1 MCFANNYLDV
11 SHLCQG
17 HNCYCA
23 NHHREQLLKE
33 LLGLQCHLLAFSH
46 FWVMRWT
53 IFFTTC
59 SLSDVLPCHGL
70 KIMVPIGYGLKAR
83 EQNRPLYKFIISGNC
98 SNNEKLMTGRNP
110 FQDSRVKTV
119 VKDAIIKYWNL
130 QRNGLALH
138 VMLHHDDL
146 HCQGAVGII
155 PRVKLFSPIDPSSVG
170 QEKGLQL
177 LHYELLWLY
186 LILSELKPWIPLR
199 LDDRYSTSD
208 CKLMGV
214 NYHAPKHAKE
224 HA

>member
-11 SHLCQG
+11 SHLCQD

-23 NHHREQLLKE
+23 NQHREQLLKE

-130 QRNGLALH
+130 QRNGLAFH
-138 VMLHHDDL
+138 VMLHHDDF

-155 PRVKLFSPIDPSSVG
+155 PRVKLFSHHR
-170 QEKGLQL
+170 L
-177 LHYELLWLY
+177 LFSRTGEGSTAATLWITLT
-186 LILSELKPWIPLR
+186 LPCPLR
-199 LDDRYSTSD
+199 AETLNTL
-208 CKLMGV
+208 KVGWQI
-214 NYHAPKHAKE
+214 
-224 HA
+224 